1 MIVGSFSGISFN
13 RAFKLLALDNVPSFQ
28 FVISVFSDLV
38 VPPSLSALART
49 LHDIAKVADGR
60 KEKPIRGEGR
70 TERETERERGR
81 GGVREGGRERETPC
95 REKKERKAS
104 ELGTERERVV
114 EGTKKRETGGS
125 ECGSAGGRGR
135 KREIEQGIHERST
148 ALVSPRPSADR
159 SFTSMFDSL

>member
-1 MIVGSFSGISFN
+1 M
-13 RAFKLLALDNVPSFQ
+13 
-28 FVISVFSDLV
+28 

-70 TERETERERGR
+70 TEREKERERERGR
-81 GGVREGGRERETPC
+81 ESQRASERASEREGGGRERETPR